1 MNSIRDLIRTSFPVI
16 LLLVVALSAVLLV
29 SMMVPILVPVC
40 VVGIL
45 VLIVWLWFN
54 GGARMRS
61 EFMRRKP
68 RDYPEDFER

>member
-1 MNSIRDLIRTSFPVI
+1 MNSIRELIRTSFPVL

-45 VLIVWLWFN
+45 ILVAWLWFN
-54 GGARMRS
+54 GGGSLRS
-61 EFMRRKP
+61 DSMRRKP
-68 RDYPEDFER
+68 RDYPEDFQ

>member
-1 MNSIRDLIRTSFPVI
+1 MRSIRELIQTTFPVL

-45 VLIVWLWFN
+45 VLVAWLWFN
-54 GGARMRS
+54 GGPRLRLPQR
-61 EFMRRKP
+61 ER
-68 RDYPEDFER
+68 RDYDEGP

>member
-1 MNSIRDLIRTSFPVI
+1 MKSIRELIQTTFPVL

-45 VLIVWLWFN
+45 ILVAWLWFN
-54 GGARMRS
+54 GGASLRLPQGG
-61 EFMRRKP
+61 RKP
-68 RDYPEDFER
+68 RDYPEDFQ

>member
-45 VLIVWLWFN
+45 MLIAWLWFN
-54 GGARMRS
+54 GGPSMRS
-61 EFMRRKP
+61 DIIRRKQ
-68 RDYPEDFER
+68 RDYPEDFQ

>member
-1 MNSIRDLIRTSFPVI
+1 MNSIRELIRTSFPVM

-45 VLIVWLWFN
+45 ILIAWLWFN
-54 GGARMRS
+54 GGPRLRS
-61 EFMRRKP
+61 DFMRRKP
-68 RDYPEDFER
+68 RDYPEDFQ